1 MSRFSAAG
9 RQGPAARWR
18 RWWRGAARL
27 ALEETP
33 VPQLPELLPIR
44 DDDRVLVI
52 GGGAGAI
59 APLLGGAIAVALAGA
74 GFDQDGA
81 AGADAVRGTPGQMP
95 ARDGSFSVVVIPHQ
109 LRRWSDEELSR
120 ALREAWRVLA
130 HEGVAVLWEVAP
142 SRSAAVNRAW
152 AGWLGGA
159 PRLRTF
165 AEIGRAAHAAGFAW
179 IQTAPLPPFLW
190 PPGPRVCVLARK
202 EHYE

>member
-1 MSRFSAAG
+1 MSRTSAAG
-9 RQGPAARWR
+9 PAERWR
-18 RWWRGAARL
+18 RWWRGAPRL
-27 ALEETP
+27 ALEDTP

-52 GGGAGAI
+52 GDDAPAI
-59 APLLGGAIAVALAGA
+59 APLLGGGLAVALAGA
-74 GFDQDGA
+74 DAPAEAG
-81 AGADAVRGTPGQMP
+81 GADAVRGAPERIP
-95 ARDGSFSVVVIPHQ
+95 ARDGAFSVILIPHQ
-109 LRRWSDEELSR
+109 LRRWPDARMER
-120 ALREAWRVLA
+120 ALAEAWRVLA
-130 HEGVAVLWEVAP
+130 HEGVAVMWEIAP

-152 AGWLGGA
+152 SAWLGGG

-202 EHYE
+202 EHYA

>member
-1 MSRFSAAG
+1 MSRSSAAG
-9 RQGPAARWR
+9 RHGPAARWR
-18 RWWRGAARL
+18 RGAPRL

-52 GGGAGAI
+52 GDGAPAI
-59 APLLGGAIAVALAGA
+59 APLLGGALAVALAGA
-74 GFDQDGA
+74 GALDGA
-81 AGADAVRGTPGQMP
+81 VGVDAVRGAPGQMP
-95 ARDGSFSVVVIPHQ
+95 VRDGSFSVVVIPHQ
-109 LRRWSDEELSR
+109 LRRWSDEQLR
-120 ALREAWRVLA
+120 LALREAWRVLA
-130 HEGVAVLWEVAP
+130 HEGIAVLWEVAP

-152 AGWLGGA
+152 AAWLGGE

-202 EHYE
+202 EHYK